1 MTQRR
6 GPVDPR
12 LLRLGRGVRAHLV
25 VTVVLGGITAL
36 LVIAQ
41 AWLLADVIARAFD
54 GSISV
59 ADVRAPLTA
68 LLLVVV
74 VRAATAWYTEVSA
87 NRASARVK
95 SQLRIALV
103 EKLAADAPSTRP
115 ESEGQLTTLATHG
128 VDALDG
134 YFSRYLP
141 QLVLAVIVPVA
152 VIVAVCTADWVSAV
166 IIAVTVPLIP
176 VFMALIGMRVQR
188 TQDHQLRTLQVLSGH
203 FLDIV
208 RGLTTLKV
216 FGRSKAQVETIRS
229 VTDSYR
235 RTTMS
240 TLKLAFLS
248 SLVLELLA
256 SVSVALVAVSVG
268 LRLLYGHLDLQA
280 SLFALVLAPEAY
292 LPLRL
297 VGTSFHA
304 SAEGLSAADQVFEV
318 LERPAPERGTRHDV
332 PNPARHVITVDHVTV
347 AYPSRAK
354 PAIGRCSLTIEP
366 GESVAITGP
375 SGCGKSTLLS
385 VLLGFTSPSAGAVRV
400 GDIDLADLDPGTW
413 REHVAWVPQR
423 PHLFAASIADNLR
436 LGAPHAT
443 DNDLWSAVSAASLE
457 ARVASL
463 PDQLDTTLGE
473 SGAGLSAGE
482 AQRLAIARALLR
494 RGSLLLLDEPTAHL
508 DLETESRVIS
518 SLHRAAL
525 GRTMVVV
532 THRPAVLSIVDRVV
546 SLEPA
551 TVLR

>member
-1 MTQRR
+1 MTTRR

-12 LLRLGRGVRAHLV
+12 LMQLGRGVRAHMAL
-25 VTVVLGGITAL
+25 TVVLGGITAL

-54 GSISV
+54 GTIAV
-59 ADVRAPLTA
+59 ADVRAPLTV
-68 LLLVVV
+68 LLVVV
-74 VRAATAWYTEVSA
+74 VARAGTAWYTEVSA
-87 NRASARVK
+87 NRASSRVK
-95 SQLRIALV
+95 SQLRVALV
-103 EKLAADAPSTRP
+103 EKLAAEPPRSRA
-115 ESEGQLTTLATHG
+115 ESEGHLTTLATHG

-152 VIVAVCTADWVSAV
+152 VIVAVCTADWVSAA
-166 IIAVTVPLIP
+166 IIAITVPLIP
-176 VFMALIGMRVQR
+176 LFMALIGMRVQR
-188 TQDHQLRTLQVLSGH
+188 RQDHQLRTLQVLSGH
-203 FLDIV
+203 FLDVV

-229 VTDSYR
+229 VTDRYR

-268 LRLLYGHLDLQA
+268 LRLLYGHLDLRT

-318 LERPAPERGTRHDV
+318 LERPVPEHGTRRDV
-332 PNPARHVITVDHVTV
+332 PDPAAHAITVDRVTV
-347 AYPSRAK
+347 AYPGRPK
-354 PAIGRCSLTIEP
+354 PAIDRCSLTIEP

-375 SGCGKSTLLS
+375 SGCGKSTL
-385 VLLGFTSPSAGAVRV
+385 VAALLGFATASKGSVLI
-400 GDIDLADLDPGTW
+400 GDVDLAEVDPAAW
-413 REHVAWVPQR
+413 REHIAWVPQR
-423 PHLFAASIADNLR
+423 PHLFAASIAENLR
-436 LGAPHAT
+436 LGAPSAT
-443 DNDLWSAVSAASLE
+443 DDELWSALSAASLE
-457 ARVASL
+457 RRIAAL
-463 PDQLDTTLGE
+463 PAQLDTKLGE
-473 SGAGLSAGE
+473 RGGGLSAGE

-494 RGSLLLLDEPTAHL
+494 PASLLLLDEPTAHL
-508 DLETESRVIS
+508 DADTEARVIS
-518 SLHRAAL
+518 SLQRAAR
-525 GRTMVVV
+525 GRSMVVV

-551 TVLR
+551 AVLR